1 MCVRGYAL
9 YSSLQDYTCSST
21 DDHRTLVDYAKL
33 KGPPECWHLFF
44 GNAKLQVPTK
54 DLPHPTMNPFNLW
67 SFSSVHVY
75 MAVIAVKAGTN
86 ATICINKFGP
96 RLFVELQIEN
106 DLRNDIESE
115 FTQSFGFKFLSCYSE
130 KYFSFDFYLAPFK
143 LTLWLGLSI
152 TLAITCAI
160 FQAYMFVKTGEVSFT
175 VSLSFISLLLDDF
188 TSVPESIANGLFY
201 RLIFTVWG
209 PVAVLII
216 NCYGGLLVSELNAP
230 LESVRPQ
237 TVEDLICKSRHLL
250 DSRVVQNISSL
261 AKELNFESYSAYW
274 GNLDCS
280 TPGFCLTPS
289 SKIDYAS
296 NDAAAEFFQS
306 AKESFL
312 NDKSFPS
319 LTKENVLEWLFINPA
334 HNTLP
339 TGYSPQQQNYTQT
352 KLEALVEKDIINCKE
367 KRAYFSVVETVS
379 AEMDFLHISCYP
391 SKKFYVGSASWRPR
405 RFGWEFQKVAG
416 STTSSGVSVVHRNL
430 QTLVSSGIY
439 FRLRT
444 ANFKDLSYGR
454 KPVAN
459 DTTPSVSKTAI
470 DGRIM
475 TVFMICGALTLCA
488 LVALVIE
495 GYNEFSEILNTR
507 KDVTANEGN
516 VLEFP
521 N

>member
-1 MCVRGYAL
+1 MTLCPDTPPTYDTVIPTNFLQRIANSNIQIIHDGVSSYHLSMIPYIFHPITIRNLETNQSRSQRYDSTLDVMRSRPGSTKISIWISKLLFPIQNISLSYFRIFKWEHASKHHYGFKCQPCTYNIIYGYPWNFIHSLINILPTKVQINIVLRKFYLENDYGNFFIVHVTHGETKMCVRGYAL

-296 NDAAAEFFQS
+296 NECFS
-306 AKESFL
+306 ILS
-312 NDKSFPS
+312 
-319 LTKENVLEWLFINPA
+319 PA
-334 HNTLP
+334 L
-339 TGYSPQQQNYTQT
+339 
-352 KLEALVEKDIINCKE
+352 
-367 KRAYFSVVETVS
+367 
-379 AEMDFLHISCYP
+379 
-391 SKKFYVGSASWRPR
+391 
-405 RFGWEFQKVAG
+405 
-416 STTSSGVSVVHRNL
+416 
-430 QTLVSSGIY
+430 GIY
-439 FRLRT
+439 FMILEPTLRIVRQQS
-444 ANFKDLSYGR
+444 FFSQQR
-454 KPVAN
+454 K
-459 DTTPSVSKTAI
+459 VS
-470 DGRIM
+470 
-475 TVFMICGALTLCA
+475 
-488 LVALVIE
+488 
-495 GYNEFSEILNTR
+495 
-507 KDVTANEGN
+507 
-516 VLEFP
+516 
-521 N
+521 

>member
-1 MCVRGYAL
+1 MFQHTFPSFGHL
-9 YSSLQDYTCSST
+9 FHDIGTYSS
-21 DDHRTLVDYAKL
+21 
-33 KGPPECWHLFF
+33 
-44 GNAKLQVPTK
+44 
-54 DLPHPTMNPFNLW
+54 
-67 SFSSVHVY
+67 
-75 MAVIAVKAGTN
+75 
-86 ATICINKFGP
+86 
-96 RLFVELQIEN
+96 
-106 DLRNDIESE
+106 
-115 FTQSFGFKFLSCYSE
+115 YS
-130 KYFSFDFYLAPFK
+130 
-143 LTLWLGLSI
+143 
-152 TLAITCAI
+152 
-160 FQAYMFVKTGEVSFT
+160 
-175 VSLSFISLLLDDF
+175 
-188 TSVPESIANGLFY
+188 
-201 RLIFTVWG
+201 
-209 PVAVLII
+209 
-216 NCYGGLLVSELNAP
+216 
-230 LESVRPQ
+230 
-237 TVEDLICKSRHLL
+237 
-250 DSRVVQNISSL
+250 
-261 AKELNFESYSAYW
+261 
-274 GNLDCS
+274 
-280 TPGFCLTPS
+280 
-289 SKIDYAS
+289 
-296 NDAAAEFFQS
+296 AAAEFFQS

-495 GYNEFSEILNTR
+495 GYNEFSVIAKTYVLYALSLCVKCFNYLGNIKHSKRCYR
-507 KDVTANEGN
+507 KRRKCPRISKLVKRA
-516 VLEFP
+516 
-521 N
+521 